1 MPTDTAII
9 AGTRMRWQDHG
20 HGPAVV
26 LVHGI
31 PTSPRLW
38 RHVVPLVEGR
48 ALAWEMV
55 GYGDSIA
62 EGRGRD
68 ISVARQA
75 DYLLAWLDHLGIH
88 TAVLVGHDLGGG
100 VLQIAAT
107 RAPERFAGL
116 VLTNSIA
123 YDSWPIPSVKAMRAL
138 GPLFAHTPQ
147 PLFGASLAALMLRG
161 HDNRQ
166 HASEALRLHLSPY
179 RQHGGAGA
187 MARQVQALDVQDTLA
202 VAPQLTSLGIPAR
215 IVWGAADQFQKVS
228 YGERL
233 AADLDAPLDRI
244 SGGKHFTPEDN
255 PDRIA
260 AAINA
265 LTRDRPGDRSRLARE

>member
-1 MPTDTAII
+1 MRTDTAVV
-9 AGTRMRWQDHG
+9 AGIRMRWQDRG

-88 TAVLVGHDLGGG
+88 TAFFVGHDLGGG

-123 YDSWPIPSVKAMRAL
+123 YDSWPIPSVKAMRAIA
-138 GPLFAHTPQ
+138 PLFARTPQ
-147 PLFGASLAALMLRG
+147 PLFRASLAALMLRG
-161 HDNRQ
+161 HDNSQ
-166 HASEALRLHLSPY
+166 QASEALNLHLGPY
-179 RQHGGAGA
+179 RQHDGAGA

-202 VAPQLTSLGIPAR
+202 VAPLLPSLDIPTR
-215 IVWGAADQFQKVS
+215 IVWGAADRFQKIR
-228 YGERL
+228 YAERL

-244 SGGKHFTPEDN
+244 GGGKHFTPEDH
-255 PDRIA
+255 PDRVA
-260 AAINA
+260 TAVNS
-265 LTRDRPGDRSRLARE
+265 LTRDRPSLAPG